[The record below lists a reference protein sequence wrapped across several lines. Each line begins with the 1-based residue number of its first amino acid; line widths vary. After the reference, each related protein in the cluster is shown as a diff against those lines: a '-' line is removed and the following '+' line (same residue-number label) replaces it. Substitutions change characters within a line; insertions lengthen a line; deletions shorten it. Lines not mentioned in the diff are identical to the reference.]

1 MVLTTIA
8 GIAGICFAAIILGAA
23 EHLLADEKGTIA
35 FQLSFAESIYI
46 LVTFLV
52 LGTAAGL
59 IPAIKA
65 MKIKPIEALNDK

>member
-1 MVLTTIA
+1 MQAV
-8 GIAGICFAAIILGAA
+8 
-23 EHLLADEKGTIA
+23 
-35 FQLSFAESIYI
+35 YI